1 MNAPRKNS
9 WSPKNGQRLNTTEE
23 LNRRDMRQELHAIPK
38 AKALKVILAIVEQS
52 SQINQGS
59 YQLGTIITNKQGS
72 YQLGSTFSPLM
83 IELTTPKHKKWFE
96 TQNSCRSPEVILI
109 SQNLIQVIKRCIK
122 AKIKVTWHERTHKG
136 SRPT

>member
-38 AKALKVILAIVEQS
+38 ANALKTISTIVKQS
-52 SQINQGS
+52 SQ
-59 YQLGTIITNKQGS
+59 TNQGS

-83 IELTTPKHKKWFE
+83 IELTTCKHKKWFE
-96 TQNSCRSPEVILI
+96 TQKPCKIREVKPI
-109 SQNLIQVIKRCIK
+109 SQNLIQVIKSRIK
-122 AKIKVTWHERTHKG
+122 AKIKVTWYEKSHK
-136 SRPT
+136 SQCPTWQGKTLKAN